1 MKIKK
6 WKSVAII
13 VLMLILIMAVLVGLN
28 FPKPLILSD
37 SSYNLSHIADGTYV
51 GDCDNGLVKVQ
62 VEVDVQNNIISA
74 IRITKHQNGL
84 GSSAEVIISEIV
96 NNQSVE
102 IDAVSGATASSETIL
117 KAVENAL
124 SENGGK
130 R

>member
-6 WKSVAII
+6 WKSAAII

-28 FPKPLILSD
+28 FPKPLISSD
-37 SSYNLSHIADGTYV
+37 ASYNLSHIADGTYI

-74 IRITKHQNGL
+74 IRITEHQNGL